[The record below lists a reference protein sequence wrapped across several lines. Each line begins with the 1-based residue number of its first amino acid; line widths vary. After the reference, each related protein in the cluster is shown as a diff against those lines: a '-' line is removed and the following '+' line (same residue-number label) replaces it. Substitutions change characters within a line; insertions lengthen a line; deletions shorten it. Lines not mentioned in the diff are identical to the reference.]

1 MGIRSMTHSVG
12 FYEVFDCYF
21 SNLWCFFSSAVTVF
35 CINKTTPFLLLLNV
49 IVFNLFCY
57 MKVAQ

>member
-1 MGIRSMTHSVG
+1 MTHSVG
-12 FYEVFDCYF
+12 FYGVFDCYF